1 MRLIV
6 GSIPSDSDNEISA
19 IELLKQAGFEEG
31 LEQIRERAR
40 AEVREDGALQAKQ
53 PIAIKIVA
61 ARFPDRRT
69 SSCCCGFWQ
78 QKNRVALAAV
88 FGLPA

>member
-6 GSIPSDSDNEISA
+6 GSIPSHSDNESSA

-40 AEVREDGALQAKQ
+40 AVRERK
-53 PIAIKIVA
+53 
-61 ARFPDRRT
+61 PDDH
-69 SSCCCGFWQ
+69 
-78 QKNRVALAAV
+78 
-88 FGLPA
+88 